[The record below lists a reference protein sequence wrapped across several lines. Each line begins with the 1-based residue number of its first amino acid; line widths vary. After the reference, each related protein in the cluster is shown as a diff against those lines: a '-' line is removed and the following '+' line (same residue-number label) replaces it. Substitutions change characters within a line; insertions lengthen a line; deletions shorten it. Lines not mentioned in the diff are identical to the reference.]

1 MTASASERYLIAKK
15 RYADKHGS
23 VTEHNNKLRVELMQY
38 AMRKS
43 LR

>member
-1 MTASASERYLIAKK
+1 MTASASERYALAKK
-15 RYADKHGS
+15 QYEDKCKS